1 MRDYKIYAVDFD
13 GTLCFSQWPKLG
25 EPNVKLI
32 ERLKAFREKG
42 DKLIL
47 WTCRNGKLLE
57 EAVSWCSDNDLQFD
71 AINENL
77 QEIIDTFGSNSRK
90 ISADFY
96 IDDKSVL
103 PELVETAI

>member
-25 EPNVKLI
+25 EPNTKLI
-32 ERLKAFREKG
+32 EQLKCCKKKG

-47 WTCRNGKLLE
+47 WTCRDGKLLE
-57 EAVSWCSDNDLQFD
+57 EAVSWCGEKGLKFD
-71 AINENL
+71 AVNENL
-77 QEIIDTFGSNSRK
+77 QEVIDIFGSNSRK

-103 PELVETAI
+103 PELVETAL